1 MAAKKD
7 FTGVNTERVY
17 SSIEQATAKKGKQP
31 TISPQEAEKRAAE
44 MRTQGRAGAKLP
56 RINMAFSPENHEYIK
71 IMSGVT
77 GKTMTEF
84 TNFVVERYRE
94 EHPELY
100 EQAKAILAAL

>member
-1 MAAKKD
+1 
-7 FTGVNTERVY
+7 
-17 SSIEQATAKKGKQP
+17 
-31 TISPQEAEKRAAE
+31 